1 LLFAGVLEYVT
12 NNKQVKINLGHVF
25 FLSLVMAQL
34 EKSYA
39 AILFVIFAGFLPQVM
54 VGNLDLKTLVMYPI
68 LILIVSV
75 SGFLGWNTIVG
86 IFLAMIFYGITFLVG
101 KFAGET
107 IPEMLTETL
116 LPLFMNIV
124 YFVSFVQVKNL
135 IGLVIGA

>member
-1 LLFAGVLEYVT
+1 
-12 NNKQVKINLGHVF
+12 
-25 FLSLVMAQL
+25 
-34 EKSYA
+34 
-39 AILFVIFAGFLPQVM
+39 
-54 VGNLDLKTLVMYPI
+54 
-68 LILIVSV
+68 LIVSV